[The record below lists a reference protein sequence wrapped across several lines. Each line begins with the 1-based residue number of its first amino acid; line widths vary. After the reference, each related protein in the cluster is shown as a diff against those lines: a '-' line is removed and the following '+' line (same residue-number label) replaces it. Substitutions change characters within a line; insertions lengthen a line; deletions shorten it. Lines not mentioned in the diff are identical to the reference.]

1 MNQSAPLDAN
11 PLELIACHE
20 CDTLHRIPALAPGRS
35 AHCSCCGALLLHN
48 PKGGL
53 DRPIALNIAALLL
66 LVLANAFPFM
76 TLQISGREQTTTIIG
91 ASQALYEAGMAPLAV
106 VVIITTLIGP
116 ALVVI
121 SSLYVL
127 LGVRFRLPL
136 PMLRSMLSW
145 ISHLQPW
152 GMLDVFMLG
161 VLVSFVKLAGMA
173 DMVMGPA
180 LYAFAALIVISAAA
194 MSALEPH
201 LLWQRLGLPGGQPH
215 AR

>member
-1 MNQSAPLDAN
+1 M
-11 PLELIACHE
+11 ACHE

-35 AHCSCCGALLLHN
+35 AHCGCCGALLVRN

-53 DRPIALNIAALLL
+53 ERPIALNIAALILL
-66 LVLANAFPFM
+66 LLSNVFPFL

-91 ASQALYEAGMAPLAV
+91 ASWALYEAGMGPLAV
-106 VVIITTLIGP
+106 VVLITTLIGP
-116 ALVVI
+116 ALVII

-127 LGVRFRLPL
+127 LGVRLRLPL
-136 PMLRSMLSW
+136 PMLRSILSS

-161 VLVSFVKLAGMA
+161 VLVSSVKLAGMA
-173 DMVMGPA
+173 DMVLGPA
-180 LYAFAALIVISAAA
+180 LYAFAGLILVSAGAMAA
-194 MSALEPH
+194 FEPH
-201 LLWQRLGLPGGQPH
+201 LLWERLGMPRGTQY

>member
-1 MNQSAPLDAN
+1 MHQPAQTPLTH
-11 PLELIACHE
+11 PELIACHE
-20 CDTLHRIPALAPGRS
+20 CDTLQRIPALAPGRS
-35 AHCSCCGALLLHN
+35 AHCNCCGAELLHN

-66 LVLANAFPFM
+66 LVLANVFPFL
-76 TLQISGREQTTTIIG
+76 TLQISGREQSTTIIG
-91 ASQALYEAGMAPLAV
+91 ASRALYEAGMAPLAV

-136 PMLRSMLSW
+136 PMLRSTLSW

-173 DMVMGPA
+173 HMVMGPA
-180 LYAFAALIVISAAA
+180 LYAFTALIVISAAA

-201 LLWQRLGLPGGQPH
+201 LLWQRLGLPKGEPH